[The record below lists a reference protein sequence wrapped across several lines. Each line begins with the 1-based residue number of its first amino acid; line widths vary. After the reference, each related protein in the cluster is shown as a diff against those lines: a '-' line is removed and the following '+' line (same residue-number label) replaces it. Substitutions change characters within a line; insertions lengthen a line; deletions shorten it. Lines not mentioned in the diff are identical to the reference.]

1 MPEQVV
7 QPRIRGFVCTTAHPE
22 GCAAQ
27 VARQVAQVRRE
38 PAAWSGGNLLVLG
51 SSTGYGLA
59 TRVTGAL
66 GYGMSS
72 LGVCFER
79 PPKGDRTASAGW
91 YNTRA
96 FHREAREVGLRA
108 ETLNGDAFSNEI
120 LAQAMDRLRSG
131 FGPVDLLVYSLA
143 APKRQDPET
152 GQIYQSV
159 LKTVGRQLPIKSVN
173 LNTEEVEEVALEVAT
188 PQEIAE
194 TVAVMGGADLR
205 RWVEALL
212 GAGLL
217 APGARVVAY
226 SYLGPEVTWPI
237 YRYGTIGHAKAD
249 LEVTCASLNQTLD
262 RALGGG
268 CYVSIN
274 KSIVT
279 QASAAIP
286 AVPLYMSLLFD
297 VMKRAGTHEGPLEQA
312 SRLLADHL
320 GPGLK
325 PKTDEEGRIRLDDL
339 EMAPAVQAEVLEL
352 WSKATTERLAEWGC
366 FSRFQCY
373 FRQCF
378 GFDVAGVDYSLPVET
393 DLDWEPGGGSA

>member
-7 QPRIRGFVCTTAHPE
+7 QPRIRGFVCTTAHPG
-22 GCAAQ
+22 GCAVQ
-27 VARQVAQVRRE
+27 VSRQAAQVRRD

-59 TRVTGAL
+59 TRVTGAFR
-66 GYGMSS
+66 YGMSS

-91 YNTRA
+91 YNTGA
-96 FHREAREVGLRA
+96 FHGLTRAAGLKA
-108 ETLNGDAFSNEI
+108 ETLNGDAFSNEV
-120 LAQAMDRLRSG
+120 LAQTMDRLREG

-152 GQIYQSV
+152 GQVYQSV
-159 LKTVGRQLPIKSVN
+159 LKTVGRQLPIKTVN

-188 PQEIAE
+188 PQEISD

-212 GAGLL
+212 AAGLL

-237 YRYGTIGHAKAD
+237 YRHGTIGHAKAD
-249 LEVTCASLNQTLD
+249 LEVTCASLNETL
-262 RALGGG
+262 AKFLGGG

-297 VMKRAGTHEGPLEQA
+297 VMTRAGTHEGPLEQA
-312 SRLLADHL
+312 VRLLADHL
-320 GPGLK
+320 GPGLR
-325 PKTDEEGRIRLDDL
+325 PTTDDEGRIRLDDL
-339 EMAPAVQAEVLEL
+339 EMTPAVQAEVLER
-352 WSKATTERLAEWGC
+352 WSKVTTERLAEWGS
-366 FSRFQCY
+366 FARFQRY

-378 GFDVAGVDYSLPVET
+378 GFDVAGVDYTRPVET
-393 DLDWEPGGGSA
+393 DLGWD

>member
-7 QPRIRGFVCTTAHPE
+7 QPRIRGFVCTTAHPA

-27 VARQVAQVRRE
+27 VAAQAAQVRVA
-38 PAAWSGGNLLVLG
+38 PAGRQGGKLLVLG
-51 SSTGYGLA
+51 ASTGYGLA
-59 TRVTGAL
+59 TRVAGAF

-79 PPKGDRTASAGW
+79 PAKGDRTASAGW

-96 FHREAREVGLRA
+96 FHALAREAGLPA
-108 ETLNGDAFSNEI
+108 ETLNGDAFSNEVM
-120 LAQAMDRLRSG
+120 AQTMERLQRG
-131 FGPVDLLVYSLA
+131 FGPVNLLVYSLA
-143 APKRQDPET
+143 APKRADPET
-152 GQIYQSV
+152 GQVFQSV
-159 LKTVGRQLPIKSVN
+159 LKTVGRQHPIKTVN
-173 LNTEEVEEVALEVAT
+173 LNTEEVEEVDLEVAT
-188 PQEIAE
+188 PQEIAD

-212 GAGLL
+212 AEELL

-237 YRYGTIGHAKAD
+237 YRYGTIGRAKAD
-249 LEVTCASLNQTLD
+249 LEVTCASLNEILD
-262 RALGGG
+262 RSLGGG

-312 SRLLADHL
+312 VRLLADHL

-325 PKTDEEGRIRLDDL
+325 PSTDEEGRIRLDDL

-352 WSKATTERLAEWGC
+352 WSKVTTERLAEWGC
-366 FSRFQCY
+366 FGRFQRY

-378 GFDVAGVDYSLPVET
+378 GFDVPGVDYARPVET
-393 DLDWEPGGGSA
+393 DLGWD